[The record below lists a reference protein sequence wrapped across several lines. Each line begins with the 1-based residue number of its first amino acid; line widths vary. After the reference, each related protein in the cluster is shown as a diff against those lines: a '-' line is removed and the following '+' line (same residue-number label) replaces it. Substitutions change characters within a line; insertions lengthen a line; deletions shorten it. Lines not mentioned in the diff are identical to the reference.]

1 MRKSSYINVVNINNR
16 FYFLYRRNFM
26 NILPFILHYVY
37 SYNFQLHPG
46 AELEDVGNTKF
57 IHSYLDLRLDL
68 SCSYTLYNQLV
79 YLNIS
84 LNSIQSYLNNT
95 YHVKNLSF
103 NTSTTSINFSKTENI
118 NIIAKFST
126 NQQNQFFLQS
136 KFASNI
142 KFKLTLLFKDPWVI
156 NHRPKH
162 SRSKRGLL
170 DLGGKILN
178 SLFGVA
184 TDSDL
189 KKLSKEIELLSDEF
203 SNNSHFRD
211 QLHANTAALDLAF

>member
-1 MRKSSYINVVNINNR
+1 MKLMFFFSY
-16 FYFLYRRNFM
+16 L
-26 NILPFILHYVY
+26 LHHVY
-37 SYNFQLHPG
+37 SSEFQIHSG
-46 AELEDVGNTKF
+46 AVLEDVGKTKY

-68 SCSYTLYNQLV
+68 SCSYTVYNQLV

-84 LNSIQSYLNNT
+84 LNSIQSFLNHT

-103 NTSTTSINFSKTENI
+103 NTSTTSIDFSETENI
-118 NIIAKFST
+118 NIMAKFSI
-126 NQQNQFFLQS
+126 NQQNLLLLQS

-170 DLGGKILN
+170 DFGGKILN